1 MSTSALQQTVADN
14 DWIRQSF
21 LLSAGYISDADA
33 INRVFSTASLKFVD
47 TRLGGNFCINNV
59 PQYTRYADIKQGS
72 LMSPLTTSS
81 IGNVFDPKSNNG
93 AELPVTDTYGGLGRF
108 YSEQIDD
115 NSQLIHLQF
124 GIPEFTGMFSF
135 FTGMYN
141 NAAGSVARTGSIS
154 DTAGYWL
161 GRATGFVASLYF
173 MPLLAVGYGLRFLT
187 NSPSSKFYY
196 MKPAMAHYWDRV
208 NSIVNSIGVNMGIV
222 APLATF
228 KSPADYSVE
237 GNSTSANTN
246 PGTLSDSNEWTNTDR
261 AKFHQAMPSLY
272 GTDGG
277 IDIYA
282 MANRAQRLADINY
295 NRIRDNVNKLASP
308 SKSPNP
314 SYPLGKMGPTDA
326 AKHTSRSLTR
336 YILDY
341 QNTFGGPAKLG
352 TSDTSTVQTGFR
364 PSWGNAPATA
374 SQTAPTQT
382 NPTATASAAAPGITV
397 SQYQTA
403 VNSGLLLNNSDWT
416 QNVSPSWTTTVGN
429 AILDGWHS
437 VESAVGSFWDSA
449 KADIQD
455 GNQFVTFRVDHTGTV
470 SESFSN
476 SFRQSD
482 IASKINGASANA
494 RNLEFDFAD
503 GNTGLGAIDSISS
516 ALKGFVGG
524 ALDSIHMSGLL
535 SLAGAAFV
543 DIPEQWDNSSAQFP
557 TASYTI
563 ELRTAYGNQMSRF
576 QNLMVPLAMLLA
588 GALPIATGKQSYQS
602 PFLCSLFSRGRVV
615 SRLAMISELSITRG
629 VGNVGWTPNGN
640 FLGIDVSITVKDLSS
655 VMYAPINPTY
665 GSLNPLQG
673 WFDED
678 NSWSDYMNT
687 LSSMSL
693 ANQYYPM
700 RKMLLNIERKVA
712 FTKSQW
718 TSAAIAN
725 SLMDTTPGRWL
736 SAFARPAAVSGA
748 H

>member
-1 MSTSALQQTVADN
+1 MSASTLQPTVSDN

-21 LLSAGYISDADA
+21 LLSAGYVSDADA

-47 TRLGGNFCINNV
+47 TRLGGNFCINNI

-72 LMSPLTTSS
+72 LMNPLLTTS
-81 IGNVFDPKSNNG
+81 IGNPFDPSSTNG
-93 AELPVTDTYGGLGRF
+93 SQKPVADTYGGLGRF
-108 YSEQIDD
+108 FSEQIDD

-141 NAAGSVARTGSIS
+141 NAAGSVARTGSIP

-161 GRATGFVASLYF
+161 GRAAGFVASLYF
-173 MPLLAVGYGLRFLT
+173 MPLLVVGYGLRFLT
-187 NSPSSKFYY
+187 SSPSSKFYY

-208 NSIVNSIGVNMGIV
+208 NSIANTLGVNMGIV
-222 APLATF
+222 APIATF
-228 KSPADYSVE
+228 KSPADYTVE
-237 GNSTSANTN
+237 GDTSSANTN
-246 PGTLSDSNEWTNTDR
+246 PGSISDSNAWTDADR
-261 AKFHQAMPSLY
+261 ALFNAAMPSLY
-272 GTDGG
+272 GKDGG

-282 MANRAQRLADINY
+282 LANRAQRLADANY
-295 NRIRDNVNKLASP
+295 TRIRNNINALGSKLP
-308 SKSPNP
+308 NTSPNP
-314 SYPLGKMGPTDA
+314 SYSIGKMSITDT
-326 AKHTSRSLTR
+326 KNLSTRSLTQ

-341 QNTFGGPAKLG
+341 QGSFSGPSKLG
-352 TSDTSTVQTGFR
+352 ANDTSSVQSGFR
-364 PSWGNAPATA
+364 PSWESSSSTA
-374 SQTAPTQT
+374 TQT
-382 NPTATASAAAPGITV
+382 NPTATAAASNVTV
-397 SQYQTA
+397 ADLKNSY
-403 VNSGLLLNNSDWT
+403 NSGLQSDNT
-416 QNVSPSWTTTVGN
+416 DMTSTIQKSWIGGVAAAAWQG
-429 AILDGWHS
+429 LHS
-437 VESAVGSFWDSA
+437 AFSSFWDSA
-449 KADIQD
+449 AADMRD
-455 GNQFVTFRVDHTGTV
+455 GNQFVTFRVDYTGPV
-470 SESFSN
+470 QESFSN

-482 IASKINGASANA
+482 IASKINGASSNA

-503 GNTGLGAIDSISS
+503 GNTGLGAID
-516 ALKGFVGG
+516 AVKDAVKGFVGG

-563 ELRTAYGNQMSRF
+563 ELRSPYGNPMSRF
-576 QNLMVPLAMLLA
+576 QNLMIPLSMLLA
-588 GALPIATGKQSYQS
+588 GALPIATGKQSYSS

-615 SRLAMISELSITRG
+615 SRLAMISDLSIQRG
-629 VGNVGWTPNGN
+629 VGNVGWTPEGN
-640 FLGIDVSITVKDLSS
+640 FLGIDVTLTVKDLSS
-655 VMYAPINPTY
+655 VMYAPINPVY
-665 GSLNPLQG
+665 GSLNPFQG

-712 FTKSQW
+712 YFKTQW

-725 SLMDTTPGRWL
+725 DIMGTAPGRWL
-736 SAFARPAAVSGA
+736 SAFARPASVSGS

>member
-1 MSTSALQQTVADN
+1 MSASTLQPTVSDN

-21 LLSAGYISDADA
+21 LLSAGYISSADA

-72 LMSPLTTSS
+72 LMDPSLNTS
-81 IGNVFDPKSNNG
+81 IGNVFDPKSQSQ
-93 AELPVTDTYGGLGRF
+93 LPVKANTYGGLGRF

-135 FTGMYN
+135 FTGFYN
-141 NAAGSVARTGSIS
+141 NAAGTVARSGSIP
-154 DTAGYWL
+154 DTMGYWL

-173 MPLLAVGYGLRFLT
+173 MPLLIVGYGLRFLT
-187 NSPSSKFYY
+187 DSPSSKFYY

-208 NSIVNSIGVNMGIV
+208 NSICNSIGVNMGIV
-222 APLATF
+222 APIAAF
-228 KSPADYSVE
+228 KSPADYTVE
-237 GNSTSANTN
+237 GDTSSANTN
-246 PGTLSDSNEWTNTDR
+246 PASVSDNNSWTDADR
-261 AKFHQAMPSLY
+261 ALFNTAMPTLY
-272 GTDGG
+272 GKDGG

-282 MANRAQRLADINY
+282 VANRAQRLADANY
-295 NRIRDNVNKLASP
+295 KRIRDNVNALGSSP
-308 SKSPNP
+308 SPSPNP
-314 SYPLGKMGPTDA
+314 SYPIGKMSITDA
-326 AKHTSRSLTR
+326 GKATGRSLTQ

-341 QNTFGGPAKLG
+341 QASFGGPSKLG
-352 TSDTSTVQTGFR
+352 ANDTSTVQTGFR
-364 PSWGNAPATA
+364 PTWGMPQSNSAQ
-374 SQTAPTQT
+374 SNAPTQT
-382 NPTATASAAAPGITV
+382 NPTATASAASPGMSV
-397 SQYQTA
+397 ADFQNS
-403 VNSGLLLNNSDWT
+403 VNSGQSLDNTDMTS
-416 QNVSPSWTTTVGN
+416 SIKPSWVSSIASATWQG
-429 AILDGWHS
+429 IS
-437 VESAVGSFWDSA
+437 SAVSNFWDSVT
-449 KADIQD
+449 ADVRD

-482 IASKINGASANA
+482 IASKINGASASA

-503 GNTGLGAIDSISS
+503 GNTGLAPID
-516 ALKGFVGG
+516 AVKDAVKGFVGG

-563 ELRTAYGNQMSRF
+563 ELRSPYGNQMSRF
-576 QNLMVPLAMLLA
+576 QNLMIPLAMLLA

-615 SRLAMISELSITRG
+615 SRLAMISDLSITRG
-629 VGNVGWTPNGN
+629 VGNIGWTPEGN
-640 FLGIDVSITVKDLSS
+640 FLGIDVSLTVKDLSS
-655 VMYAPINPTY
+655 IMYAPINPTY
-665 GSLNPLQG
+665 SRLNPFQG

-700 RKMLLNIERKVA
+700 RKLLLNIERRAAYFK
-712 FTKSQW
+712 TQW

-725 SLMDTTPGRWL
+725 SIMGTAPGRWL
-736 SAFARPAAVSGA
+736 SAFARPASVSGSN
-748 H
+748 